1 MTQDFKLRNGHRT
14 RALSHA
20 VSLINAQA
28 CKPLYER
35 RSRLLSDIVH
45 CAYQIGAIASE
56 RYQAFDEFTIGGLAE
71 KTAEIEIGALASH
84 LLGYVEIAQT
94 YRSVWGVWLDHCSRP
109 GFLTF
114 QLPEGAKNRQPMA
127 GEILSFK
134 RVTEGGQGGSASS
147 LPVATLSW
155 ALSTEAP
162 GVEAYQTSLKEHVRI
177 LVEEICPAVMAEFAQ
192 VPAFVRA
199 FNDCGTYQDIV
210 KIFPAVARILKA
222 DDEQRNDNA
231 VSALL
236 NLAG

>member
-1 MTQDFKLRNGHRT
+1 MTTDFKLRNGHRT
-14 RALSHA
+14 RALMHA

-35 RSRLLSDIVH
+35 RTRVLSDIVH

-56 RYQAFDEFTIGGLAE
+56 RYKAFEEFTVGGLVE
-71 KTAEIEIGALASH
+71 STSELEIGALASH
-84 LLGYVEIAQT
+84 LLGYVEIAHT

-114 QLPEGAKNRQPMA
+114 QLPDGSKNRQPLA

-134 RVTEGGQGGSASS
+134 RVHEGGQGGSASF
-147 LPVATLSW
+147 LPVAKLSW

-162 GVEAYQTSLKEHVRI
+162 GVEVYQTSLKEHVRV
-177 LVEEICPAVMAEFAQ
+177 LEEDICPAVMAEFAQ
-192 VPAFVRA
+192 VPAFVQA
-199 FNDCGTYQDIV
+199 FNDCVTYQDIF

-222 DDEQRNDNA
+222 DDEQRNDTA

-236 NLAG
+236 TLAG

>member
-1 MTQDFKLRNGHRT
+1 MTTDFKLRNGHRT

-56 RYQAFDEFTIGGLAE
+56 RYKAFAEFSSAGLTE
-71 KTAEIEIGALASH
+71 QTSELEIGALASH

-114 QLPEGAKNRQPMA
+114 QVPEGAKDRQPMA

-134 RVTEGGQGGSASS
+134 RLSEGGQGGSASF

-162 GVEAYQTSLKEHVRI
+162 GVEAYQASLKEHVRI
-177 LVEEICPAVMAEFAQ
+177 LEEEVCPAVMAEFSQ
-192 VPAFVRA
+192 VPAFVQA
-199 FNDCGTYQDIV
+199 FNDCVTYQDIV

-222 DDEQRNDNA
+222 DDEQRDDNA

-236 NLAG
+236 NLAS

>member
-1 MTQDFKLRNGHRT
+1 MTTDFKLRNGHRT
-14 RALSHA
+14 RALLHA

-35 RSRLLSDIVH
+35 RTRLLSDIVH
-45 CAYQIGAIASE
+45 CAHQIGAIASE
-56 RYQAFDEFTIGGLAE
+56 RYKTFAEFTAAGLAE
-71 KTAEIEIGALASH
+71 TTSELEIGALASH
-84 LLGYVEIAQT
+84 LLGYVEIAHS
-94 YRSVWGVWLDHCSRP
+94 YRSVWGVWLDHCARP

-114 QLPEGAKNRQPMA
+114 QVPEGAKNRQPMA

-134 RVTEGGQGGSASS
+134 RVSEGGQGGSASF

-162 GVEAYQTSLKEHVRI
+162 GVEAYQASLKEHVRK
-177 LVEEICPAVMAEFAQ
+177 LEEEICPAVLAEFAQ
-192 VPAFVRA
+192 VPAFVQA
-199 FNDCGTYQDIV
+199 FNDCVTYQDIV

-236 NLAG
+236 SLAG

>member
-1 MTQDFKLRNGHRT
+1 MTHDFKLRNGHRT

-45 CAYQIGAIASE
+45 CAYQIGTIASE
-56 RYQAFDEFTIGGLAE
+56 RYKAFEEFTLAGLTE
-71 KTAEIEIGALASH
+71 NTSELEIGALASH
-84 LLGYVEIAQT
+84 LLGYVEIAHT

-114 QLPEGAKNRQPMA
+114 QVPEGARNRQPMA

-134 RVTEGGQGGSASS
+134 RVTEGGQGGPASF

-162 GVEAYQTSLKEHVRI
+162 GVEVYQASLKEHIRI
-177 LVEEICPAVMAEFAQ
+177 LEEEICPAVMAEFAQ
-192 VPAFVRA
+192 VPAFVQA
-199 FNDCGTYQDIV
+199 FNDCVTYQDIV

-231 VSALL
+231 VSTLL

>member
-1 MTQDFKLRNGHRT
+1 MTHDFKLRNGHRT
-14 RALSHA
+14 RALLHA

-45 CAYQIGAIASE
+45 CAYQIGA
-56 RYQAFDEFTIGGLAE
+56 
-71 KTAEIEIGALASH
+71 LASH
-84 LLGYVEIAQT
+84 LLGFVEIAHT

-109 GFLTF
+109 GFLIF
-114 QLPEGAKNRQPMA
+114 QLPEGAMNRQPMA

-134 RVTEGGQGGSASS
+134 RVHEGGKGGSASF
-147 LPVATLSW
+147 LPVATVSW
-155 ALSTEAP
+155 ALSTEAS
-162 GVEAYQTSLKEHVRI
+162 GVEAYQASLKEYVRI
-177 LVEEICPAVMAEFAQ
+177 LEEDICPAVMAEFAQ
-192 VPAFVRA
+192 VPAFVQA
-199 FNDCGTYQDIV
+199 FNDCVTYQDIV

-222 DDEQRNDNA
+222 DDEQRNDSA

>member
-1 MTQDFKLRNGHRT
+1 MTTDFKLRNGHRS
-14 RALSHA
+14 RALLHA

-56 RYQAFDEFTIGGLAE
+56 RYKAFAEFSSAGLTE
-71 KTAEIEIGALASH
+71 QTSELEIGALASH

-114 QLPEGAKNRQPMA
+114 QVPEGAKNRQPMA

-134 RVTEGGQGGSASS
+134 RLSEGGQGERPLSFRSRRSHGRCRPK
-147 LPVATLSW
+147 LPVSKH
-155 ALSTEAP
+155 
-162 GVEAYQTSLKEHVRI
+162 TS
-177 LVEEICPAVMAEFAQ
+177 PASRNTCGFSKRRFA
-192 VPAFVRA
+192 R
-199 FNDCGTYQDIV
+199 
-210 KIFPAVARILKA
+210 R
-222 DDEQRNDNA
+222 
-231 VSALL
+231 
-236 NLAG
+236 